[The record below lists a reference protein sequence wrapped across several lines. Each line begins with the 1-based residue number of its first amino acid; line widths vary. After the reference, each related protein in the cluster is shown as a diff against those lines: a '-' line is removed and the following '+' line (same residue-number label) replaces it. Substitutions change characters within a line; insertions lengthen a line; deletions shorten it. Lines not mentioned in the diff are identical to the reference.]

1 MCAMIEKLRM
11 RSGGVLPAG
20 LAGAGTG
27 CFLRRTLP
35 RTVGAPFS
43 HDRTGGFAELLRE
56 PRAGGCEDGAMT
68 STSGVPGDP
77 RAVLDYRI
85 PATELRGG
93 DLINTSPG
101 ADEDWQLVLSVH
113 TRENPDP
120 GPSPEAAGLVAT
132 VGDRYVVVR
141 MTDVAPVDSPVYFAG
156 GVALV
161 YGLD

>member
-1 MCAMIEKLRM
+1 
-11 RSGGVLPAG
+11 
-20 LAGAGTG
+20 
-27 CFLRRTLP
+27 
-35 RTVGAPFS
+35 
-43 HDRTGGFAELLRE
+43 
-56 PRAGGCEDGAMT
+56 MT

-77 RAVLDYRI
+77 RAVLEYRI

-120 GPSPEAAGLVAT
+120 GPSPEAAGLVAR

-161 YGLD
+161 YGLDGTDDAPVTEAVAAADSVRTFLYTRYELVTVRAQ